1 MHGMGR
7 AAGSWRV
14 SSGPMSEPSRTPAVG
29 LIRADLRLNQ
39 LFGFYLMALFMLLA
53 FVVGSV
59 YAALFIIVCSELL
72 LTWRPTPALGPE
84 SFVGPTPAGWQNP
97 IKVMRWFVLVR
108 DYWHMVTG
116 AVIFTVFMG
125 FFLVVARP
133 SQLGP
138 GNYEVGAVVAAWLL
152 TRPLWYPVL
161 RKLIG
166 RSLKGVKQ
174 DLSRSAA
181 AVVVGADG
189 IDVVQPV
196 HVIGTADPARQGPWV
211 FHITFAEIDELRMLS
226 PMEAQTYW
234 QTMAGYDPTLDVRA
248 AYEMYR
254 YLKGELPRPT
264 IYQYM
269 AAGAHLLIRSP
280 SVLYLLAYADET
292 GPAAIAAWQAWRA
305 AHASPAMPAA
315 PPA

>member
-1 MHGMGR
+1 
-7 AAGSWRV
+7 
-14 SSGPMSEPSRTPAVG
+14 MSEPSQTPAVG
-29 LIRADLRLNQ
+29 LVSTSLRLNV

-53 FVVGSV
+53 VLVGSLV
-59 YAALFIIVCSELL
+59 MALFIIVCSELL
-72 LTWRPTPALGPE
+72 LTWRPTPALGPA

-108 DYWHMVTG
+108 DYWHLVTG
-116 AVIFTVFMG
+116 AVIFTVFIG
-125 FFLVVARP
+125 FFLFVIRP
-133 SQLGP
+133 PSVGP
-138 GNYEVGAVVAAWLL
+138 ANYEVGALVAAWLL

-161 RKLIG
+161 RKAIG
-166 RSLKGVKQ
+166 RSLSGVKQ
-174 DLSRSAA
+174 DLSKSAA

-211 FHITFAEIDELRMLS
+211 FHVTYAEIDELRLLS

-234 QTMAGYDPTLDVRA
+234 QTMQEYDPTLTVRA
-248 AYEMYR
+248 AMEMYR

-264 IYQYM
+264 IYQYL
-269 AAGAHLLIRSP
+269 AAGAHLLVRSP

-305 AHASPAMPAA
+305 AHATPVLPAA
-315 PPA
+315 PSA